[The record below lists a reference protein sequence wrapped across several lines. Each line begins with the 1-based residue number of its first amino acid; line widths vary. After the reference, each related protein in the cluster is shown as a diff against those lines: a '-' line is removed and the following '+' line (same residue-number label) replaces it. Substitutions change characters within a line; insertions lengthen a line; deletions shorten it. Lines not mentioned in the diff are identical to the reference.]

1 MLLHPSPFD
10 TSTATAMSVP
20 SSGTVAHPFK
30 DSPRE
35 IWGEYFLGVVGVV
48 ESAVTGGVEHVI

>member
-20 SSGTVAHPFK
+20 SSGTAAHPSK

-35 IWGEYFLGVVGVV
+35 IWGEYFLGVV
-48 ESAVTGGVEHVI
+48 ESAVTRGVKHVI